1 MPVLHEQRRDFKA
14 PFIIAEKLGAMKT
27 TAAWG
32 PSHALAYANRECK
45 LPKPKDTSCRPLS

>member
-27 TAAWG
+27 TAAWV